1 MLADE
6 NIDPLMTW
14 MDFCSGLLT
23 NFAYN
28 VLKGIQGM
36 EVKQVLETPR
46 NMPLKGKVQ
55 YQIRK

>member
-1 MLADE
+1 
-6 NIDPLMTW
+6 